1 MIMEAYPMIE
11 VYNQR
16 KAVAPEESPIFA
28 SGIFCSSM
36 RTAIDL
42 MTSIEH
48 VVGVE
53 GNGLPK

>member
-1 MIMEAYPMIE
+1 MIE

-28 SGIFCSSM
+28 SGIFCSST

-48 VVGVE
+48 VVGAE

>member
-1 MIMEAYPMIE
+1 MIE